1 MQNIIFNPIH
11 SVLVKGTISV
21 ISSDPP
27 CKDENDQFT
36 MVSFKALSAQA
47 WIRYECLWF
56 KKKFIWGFSTKAIC
70 AFLLQENILKLL
82 ELNIWRNDHIF
93 QIIDQIKNSKVP
105 FKPLHGGLFKISLTV
120 LFNIFHFHV

>member
-1 MQNIIFNPIH
+1 MTLHAKMKMTNSQWCP
-11 SVLVKGTISV
+11 LK
-21 ISSDPP
+21 P
-27 CKDENDQFT
+27 CRLKHELDMNVYD
-36 MVSFKALSAQA
+36 L
-47 WIRYECLWF
+47 

-93 QIIDQIKNSKVP
+93 QIIDQIKCSKVP

-120 LFNIFHFHV
+120 LFNIFHFYV